1 MAMEQYPSLRLFLS
15 DTTGQEIFMSR
26 NNGLYLII
34 GALVVAVIGLGIYV
48 YQEESKPDGVELRIG
63 ENGVAIEEN

>member
-1 MAMEQYPSLRLFLS
+1 
-15 DTTGQEIFMSR
+15 MSR

-34 GALVVAVIGLGIYV
+34 GALIVAVIGLGIYV

-63 ENGVAIEEN
+63 ENGVSVEQN

>member
-1 MAMEQYPSLRLFLS
+1 MQ
-15 DTTGQEIFMSR
+15 R
-26 NNGLYLII
+26 NNGLCLII

-63 ENGVAIEEN
+63 EGGVSIEEN